1 MYGNIG
7 YTRRDK
13 YKDRILNRKQKENLI
28 KLERELHNRQN
39 ECTLLYESDI
49 SDEELHNEVIP
60 IQNRIDLLIEQISN
74 IKYVR
79 NR

>member
-39 ECTLLYESDI
+39 ERTLLYESDS
-49 SDEELHNEVIP
+49 SDEELHNEIIL

-74 IKYVR
+74 IKYAR